1 MELLWWHSHGT
12 VASSGGVALARRP
25 KNMSAQ
31 PTLPTFTMPARYE
44 AVARLGKGG
53 GGEVWAVRD
62 RVTGTELAL
71 KVLSEDAGEA
81 ETMALVREAV
91 TLSGLEGLGVP
102 RVVAFGSLPGSARR
116 FLVRELVDGRS
127 LEDVMESR
135 DGEWLRPVACA
146 ADQLTVLHRAGL
158 FHGDIKP
165 ANVIVGE
172 DGMGTLVDLG
182 LATPWR
188 EGGARAKGLTPKYA
202 APELFV
208 GDPLTVRGE
217 VYALGATLAD
227 ALTARGSELTG
238 AVREALGKIAKRATE
253 EDPQARYPSIDE
265 LASALKSAAKLETRA
280 FDEAAAWPVLGL
292 DGAAHALTAEVER
305 LAPGAALAVV
315 GPRRSGRTTLIRRL
329 SWSLGVSGAPVAN
342 VEPGRA
348 ASGSRRMTSR
358 EVVELELGV
367 WGGTDAPVAGLVVV
381 VDDLSGLDE
390 DARAAL
396 ARVVQR
402 GARLVAVGEE
412 DAVSAL
418 SSKGTTRFEVPP
430 LDDTSASELV
440 KRAVPSLPDRLARHL
455 LERVQRRPGLLRSF
469 VKRLGG
475 RAVTSVDEVDEIVDA
490 SSRRSVP
497 PSSRSREEG
506 VSELRRALDTGRF
519 DLASETLDTLHQPN
533 DDAEKADF
541 AIARAKIEL
550 ARGDALTAAKA
561 LDAVAE
567 IARGGPHRRAWL
579 TARARTHVRAGDFAQ
594 AAKLAEEAAAP
605 LASGRDALSADA
617 LAVCGVALAY
627 LGEEK
632 RALEALEE
640 AVVVAQRVHDARIEA
655 VALGSLAIAHQ
666 RGGRTKDAREAYE
679 AALAAAEKAHDA
691 WTLATTRLNLAGLA
705 KGDGDLAQSLVHLE
719 AALDMGRRAGA
730 LMAVQQALFNLA
742 NLDLYLGRYARAG
755 ASIERLAEQ
764 RDKLSPN
771 ARAQLLGLQAELATR
786 MGDIDRGARLYELC
800 AEAYDAVVRP
810 LDAAEARLEGILT
823 RLGGESAANVDVTS
837 LSRELDTLRAKV
849 GDGGLQEHEP
859 LACIVKG
866 SLALF
871 RGDETTARAALDEAY
886 ERANAIGQ
894 REWAWRALDT
904 RARLASSQGAAAL
917 ARRDTD
923 AALAMLEETASKLP
937 RDLREVFW
945 NDPRRR
951 SLRQAHTATM
961 PALSSSPW
969 SSPPSAMARSQGML
983 TEQHMPSITT
993 ARTTRSG
1000 ISSMGAPLP
1009 SDDRLARIFEITR
1022 DLAREHDL
1030 DRLLQRVTD
1039 HAVGLLGA
1047 ERGLIVLVNDEGG
1060 VVAHTARDS
1069 KGEEAAQNF
1078 SRSVAE
1084 RVIKEGE
1091 PVIATSARDDE
1102 RLAQAVSVH
1111 QLMIQSIACVPIRGA
1126 PPAGKT
1132 IGALYVETRLRPGV
1146 RFREELPTLA
1156 AFADQAAIAIEGARL
1171 IDENRRRA
1179 DELEIA
1185 NGELTE
1191 AKDKLAELLGRRTEQ
1206 LAYGAPRPQAGA
1218 LRAALALRIRGPRG
1232 HERGHAQALRA
1243 HRARE
1248 RYRRAHPRD
1257 GRERHRQGG
1266 RRTRNAHRR
1275 AARQAAVPRREL
1287 RRHPG
1292 EPPRERALRTR
1303 ARRLHR
1309 RRARPQG
1316 PVPRGRERHHPSRRD
1331 RRDAP
1336 EDAGGPPPRAPGE
1349 DRAPRRRHE
1358 GGALQRAGRRSHQ
1371 SRPRDDGRGR
1381 HVPRG
1386 PLLPPSRHRAEDPR
1400 AARARRGHPGA
1411 DRSFPHA
1418 LLRASQARSQDDR
1431 ADGRAPAPGI
1441 RLAGQRAPAR
1451 ARAAQ
1456 RVAALGGERDHDRR
1470 PRPPDGERPRGVVDR
1485 APGPPRCRSAPRGR
1499 ELERARKRERGSRG
1513 LVGIERRT
1521 GANAGRVSRR
1531 REGEVPR
1538 GAHAVQLEPRAGRED
1553 DRRPAED
1560 ILPAAQGVRDRLS
1573 DLRESHDPSAGAL
1586 SSSAMRTLSVVAVTS
1601 VSLCLCLTLGCSKEA
1616 PRSDTSSSTA
1626 ASSGAATTPA
1636 TGEVAVG
1643 KPPPDFTT
1651 KNQNGADLKLSALK
1665 GTPVVVYFYPKDE
1678 TSGCTAE
1685 AKDFR
1690 DSWKDLE
1697 KKGVT
1702 VIGISTDS
1710 AESHRAFA
1718 KHHELPFHLVSDE
1731 GGAIAKSFGVPNRLG
1746 FLGRQT
1752 FVIGADGNVKKIYR
1766 DVDVSK
1772 HAREVLADL
1781 QS

>member
-1 MELLWWHSHGT
+1 
-12 VASSGGVALARRP
+12 
-25 KNMSAQ
+25 MSAQ

-62 RVTGTELAL
+62 RVTGNELAL

-102 RVVAFGSLPGSARR
+102 RVVAFGSLPGSSRR
-116 FLVRELVDGRS
+116 FLVRELVDGKS
-127 LEDVMESR
+127 LEEVMESG

-172 DGMGTLVDLG
+172 DGIGTLVDLG

-202 APELFV
+202 APELLV
-208 GDPLTVRGE
+208 GDALTVRGE
-217 VYALGATLAD
+217 VYALGATLLD
-227 ALTARGSELTG
+227 ALSARGDELTN
-238 AVREALGKIAKRATE
+238 AMRDALGKIAKRATE
-253 EDPQARYPSIDE
+253 EDPQSRYPSIDE

-305 LAPGAALAVV
+305 IEPGAALAVV
-315 GPRRSGRTTLIRRL
+315 GPKRSGRTTLIRRL

-348 ASGSRRMTSR
+348 AGEKARAISSR

-367 WGGTDAPVAGLVVV
+367 WGGIEAPVAGLVVV
-381 VDDLSGLDE
+381 VDDLSGLDD

-396 ARVVQR
+396 KRAVQR
-402 GARLVAVGEE
+402 GARLVAVGEA
-412 DAVSAL
+412 DAVGAL
-418 SSKGTTRFEVPP
+418 SSKGTAVFEVPP
-430 LDDTSASELV
+430 LDDASAAELV

-475 RAVTSVDEVDEIVDA
+475 RAVTSVEEIDEIVDA

-497 PSSRSREEG
+497 PSSRSRADG
-506 VSELRRALDTGRF
+506 LTELRRALDTGRF
-519 DLASETLDTLHQPN
+519 DLASETLDTLHAPN
-533 DDAEKADF
+533 DDAEKTDF
-541 AIARAKIEL
+541 AIARAKILL

-561 LDAVAE
+561 LDAVAK
-567 IARGGPHRRAWL
+567 IARGGPHHRAWL

-594 AAKLAEEAAAP
+594 AAKLAEEAAAKP
-605 LASGRDALSADA
+605 ATGRDAFTADA
-617 LAVCGVALAY
+617 LAVGGVALAY

-640 AVVVAQRVHDARIEA
+640 AVLVAKKVHDARIEA

-666 RGGRTKDAREAYE
+666 RSGRTKEARDAYE
-679 AALAAAEKAHDA
+679 AALASAETAHDA

-705 KGDGDLAQSLVHLE
+705 KADGDLAQSLVHLE

-730 LMAVQQALFNLA
+730 LMAVQQTLFNLA

-755 ASIERLAEQ
+755 ASIERLADQ

-800 AEAYDAVVRP
+800 AEAYDAVARP

-823 RLGGESAANVDVTS
+823 RLGSEAAQNVDVTS
-837 LSRELDTLRAKV
+837 LSRELDALRAKV

-859 LACIVKG
+859 LACIVRG

-871 RGDETTARAALDEAY
+871 RGDETAARQALDEAHQ
-886 ERANAIGQ
+886 RATALGQ
-894 REWAWRALDT
+894 REWAWRALDA

-951 SLRQAHTATM
+951 SLRQAHTATI
-961 PALSSSPW
+961 PAISTSPW
-969 SSPPSAMARSQGML
+969 TAASASMARSQGVL
-983 TEQHMPSITT
+983 TEPQRPAITT
-993 ARTTRSG
+993 ARTALSG

-1047 ERGLIVLVNDEGG
+1047 ERGLIVLVNDDGA

-1102 RLAQAVSVH
+1102 RLAKAVSVH

-1179 DELEIA
+1179 DELEIT

-1206 LAYGAPRPQAGA
+1206 LHTARRDLKQARSELRSHFGYAGLVGTSAAMRKLYALIERVRDTDVPILVTGESGTGKEVVARAVHIAGPRAKQPFLGVNCGAIPANLLESELFGHVRGAFTGADRDRKGLFREAENGTILLDEIGEMPQKMQAGLLRVLQEKTVRPVGGVKEEPCSARVVAATNRDLSAMVAEGTFREDLYYRLHVIELKIPA
-1218 LRAALALRIRGPRG
+1218 LRERTDDIPALIDHFLTLFSARHKRDRKTIDRTAVRRL
-1232 HERGHAQALRA
+1232 QAFDW
-1243 HRARE
+1243 
-1248 RYRRAHPRD
+1248 P
-1257 GRERHRQGG
+1257 GNVRQLEHVLL
-1266 RRTRNAHRR
+1266 NAWLLSEENEITIDDLDLPTSSVR
-1275 AARQAAVPRREL
+1275 AAVENRTAVSGTTTIVSASV
-1287 RRHPG
+1287 PG
-1292 EPPRERALRTR
+1292 STSETR
-1303 ARRLHR
+1303 A
-1309 RRARPQG
+1309 AA
-1316 PVPRGRERHHPSRRD
+1316 SS
-1331 RRDAP
+1331 A
-1336 EDAGGPPPRAPGE
+1336 
-1349 DRAPRRRHE
+1349 
-1358 GGALQRAGRRSHQ
+1358 S
-1371 SRPRDDGRGR
+1371 S
-1381 HVPRG
+1381 
-1386 PLLPPSRHRAEDPR
+1386 
-1400 AARARRGHPGA
+1400 AARARTQEEYRDA
-1411 DRSFPHA
+1411 EKEKI
-1418 LLRASQARSQDDR
+1418 L
-1431 ADGRAPAPGI
+1431 
-1441 RLAGQRAPAR
+1441 
-1451 ARAAQ
+1451 
-1456 RVAALGGERDHDRR
+1456 AALTRCNWNRVQAAKMI
-1470 PRPPDGERPRGVVDR
+1470 GV
-1485 APGPPRCRSAPRGR
+1485 P
-1499 ELERARKRERGSRG
+1499 
-1513 LVGIERRT
+1513 RRT
-1521 GANAGRVSRR
+1521 FYRR
-1531 REGEVPR
+1531 
-1538 GAHAVQLEPRAGRED
+1538 L
-1553 DRRPAED
+1553 
-1560 ILPAAQGVRDRLS
+1560 
-1573 DLRESHDPSAGAL
+1573 
-1586 SSSAMRTLSVVAVTS
+1586 
-1601 VSLCLCLTLGCSKEA
+1601 KE
-1616 PRSDTSSSTA
+1616 
-1626 ASSGAATTPA
+1626 
-1636 TGEVAVG
+1636 
-1643 KPPPDFTT
+1643 
-1651 KNQNGADLKLSALK
+1651 
-1665 GTPVVVYFYPKDE
+1665 Y
-1678 TSGCTAE
+1678 
-1685 AKDFR
+1685 
-1690 DSWKDLE
+1690 
-1697 KKGVT
+1697 
-1702 VIGISTDS
+1702 GI
-1710 AESHRAFA
+1710 
-1718 KHHELPFHLVSDE
+1718 V
-1731 GGAIAKSFGVPNRLG
+1731 
-1746 FLGRQT
+1746 
-1752 FVIGADGNVKKIYR
+1752 
-1766 DVDVSK
+1766 
-1772 HAREVLADL
+1772 
-1781 QS
+1781 